1 MYQNDRIRHPEKSLM
16 YQNDRIRH
24 PEKSLMYQ
32 DPAAPSRGRVFFM
45 PPGVPAVF
53 FCSGFQERGFVSA
66 GAFRKST
73 LR

>member
-1 MYQNDRIRHPEKSLM
+1 MYQN
-16 YQNDRIRH
+16 
-24 PEKSLMYQ
+24 
-32 DPAAPSRGRVFFM
+32 PAARLRGRVFFM

-53 FCSGFQERGFVSA
+53 FCSGFQERGFASA